1 MSLRRLPL
9 LLTCLLLAL
18 AACRR
23 PWNGTDAAINV
34 SIMPRPSAEP
44 AGGWE
49 PLLADMAKATG
60 RRVERF
66 PGASDAALIDAL
78 RFKQTDLGW
87 FDPASALEAVRRG
100 GGEVFAR
107 TVRPSAPEGDRAVI
121 IARKGSGLTL
131 ERLLKCDRSVTF
143 GLGEARSISGVR
155 APDAYLFAP
164 RDIDPATCF
173 KSVRAASHESNFYG
187 VSAGVLDAAVN
198 DTVSLARF
206 SAQDAPTGSRSL
218 APIEVIWTSPPIP
231 DETLVWRK
239 DLDPALKARIAQFLF
254 RYGVGEGRE
263 AERQRAVL
271 KRIDAHLFAPA
282 DDRELLPLREMEAS
296 ERLRRATARRDPAA
310 IQAAKAELESL
321 AAVRAGAHP

>member
-18 AACRR
+18 AGCRR
-23 PWNGTDAAINV
+23 PVDGTDAAINV
-34 SIMPRPSAEP
+34 SIMEDSG
-44 AGGWE
+44 AGAARAWA
-49 PLLADMAKATG
+49 PFLADMAKATG
-60 RRVERF
+60 RRVERY
-66 PGASDAALIDAL
+66 PGASDEALIEAL

-87 FDPASALEAVRRG
+87 FAPAPALEAVRRG

-121 IARKGSGLTL
+121 IARKGSDLTL
-131 ERLLKCDRSVTF
+131 ERLLRCDRSVAF

-164 RDIDPATCF
+164 RNIDPATCF
-173 KSVRAASHESNFYG
+173 RSVRAASHESNFYG
-187 VSAGVLDAAVN
+187 VSAGVLDAAVT

-206 SAQDAPTGSRSL
+206 SAQDAPTGSRPL

-263 AERQRAVL
+263 AERQRAIL

-296 ERLRRATARRDPAA
+296 ERLRRAKARRDPTAIAA
-310 IQAAKAELESL
+310 ARAELAAL
-321 AAVRAGAHP
+321 AATRAGP